1 VDSSACGLFLE
12 KCAGPGA
19 HGAGAELFGEVAVP
33 GWFLGR
39 HQLCGGVAGPTSGER
54 VVALHLAN
62 PFGSLAR
69 QDAIPRLLC
78 ENNIAVAVLG
88 DGARYQDWTSE
99 RVIRFCSRR
108 RESDSVLGTIFG
120 PHVVRDAE
128 RPARL
133 CTSRSAADHAQTARD
148 LRKCFTAIYWGSSGF
163 RTFASTWVRKSEVPD
178 QPTSER

>member
-1 VDSSACGLFLE
+1 VDSYVGGWVVLE

-69 QDAIPRLLC
+69 QDAIPRLLR
-78 ENNIAVAVLG
+78 ENNIAVAMLG
-88 DGARYQDWTSE
+88 DGARYQDWTGE
-99 RVIRFCSRR
+99 RRHS
-108 RESDSVLGTIFG
+108 LLQ
-120 PHVVRDAE
+120 P
-128 RPARL
+128 PARVGQ
-133 CTSRSAADHAQTARD
+133 RVGDHFGTTRCAR
-148 LRKCFTAIYWGSSGF
+148 C
-163 RTFASTWVRKSEVPD
+163 
-178 QPTSER
+178 